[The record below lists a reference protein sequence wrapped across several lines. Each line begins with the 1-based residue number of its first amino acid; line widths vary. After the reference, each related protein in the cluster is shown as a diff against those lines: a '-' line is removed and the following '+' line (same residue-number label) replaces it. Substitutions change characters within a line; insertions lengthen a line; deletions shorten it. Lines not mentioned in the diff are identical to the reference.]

1 MKALFI
7 GSYPNPVEPYKS
19 VFFRELIYQMAD
31 QGVEC
36 TVISCASITA
46 YKTRIRNIPQYQEE
60 KTAAGNKIRV
70 YRPHIIS
77 YSAKKIGKWNTIHA
91 TQKSVETAVMKVV
104 KSLDE
109 TFDFVYGHFFLC
121 AGLVAAKVAQRYGIP
136 AYIAYG
142 ECSFHTEVESKYGPV
157 GRKEMEGV
165 KGIIAVSS
173 ANKEDIMARDFAKD
187 IPVCLSL
194 NAIDPTVF
202 HKKDKQA
209 CRAKLGLPA
218 EEFIVGF
225 VGYFIERKG
234 PGRVL
239 EACKDLSNVKLA
251 FAGRGGEQPEGE
263 NVIFCRALPHEDVAD
278 FLNAVDVF
286 CLPTLHEGCC
296 NAVVEAMAC
305 GKAIISSDLPFNHDV
320 LNGKNAILVDP
331 NSVEQIRSAVTRL
344 YEEEQLRKNMEQQ
357 ALEDA
362 QRLTLPQRARTIL
375 DFINTTSRMEKNE
388 N

>member
-31 QGVEC
+31 QGVDC

-46 YKTRIRNIPQYQEE
+46 YKAKIRNVPSYQEE
-60 KTAAGNKIRV
+60 RTAAGNTIRV

-91 TQKSVETAVMKVV
+91 TQISVEMAVMKVLKV
-104 KSLDE
+104 LNE

-142 ECSFHTEVESKYGPV
+142 ECSFHTEVESKYGSV
-157 GRKEMEGV
+157 KKEEMEGV

-173 ANKEDIMARDFAKD
+173 ANKEDIMAREFAKD

-194 NAIDPTVF
+194 NAIDPAVF

-218 EEFIVGF
+218 DGFIVGF
-225 VGYFIERKG
+225 VGYFIDRKG

-239 EACKDLSNVKLA
+239 EACKDISGVKLA

-263 NVIFCRALPHEDVAD
+263 NVVFCRALPHEDVAD

-305 GKAIISSDLPFNHDV
+305 GKAIVSSDLPFNHDV
-320 LNGKNAILVDP
+320 LNGENAILVAP
-331 NSVEQIRSAVTRL
+331 NSVEQIRNAVVQL
-344 YEEEQLRKNMEQQ
+344 YEAEQLRQRMEQQ
-357 ALEDA
+357 ALADA
-362 QRLTLPQRARTIL
+362 QELTLPQRAKTIL
-375 DFINTTSRMEKNE
+375 DFIKTTSRMEENE

>member
-46 YKTRIRNIPQYQEE
+46 YKTKIRNIPQYQEE
-60 KTAAGNKIRV
+60 KTAAGNIVRV
-70 YRPHIIS
+70 YRPHILS
-77 YSAKKIGKWNTIHA
+77 YSAKKIGRWNTIHA
-91 TQKSVETAVMKVV
+91 TQKSVETAVMRVLKG
-104 KSLDE
+104 LNE

-121 AGLVAAKVAQRYGIP
+121 AGLVAAKVAQKYGVP

-157 GRKEMEGV
+157 KKEEMEGV

-173 ANKEDIMARDFAKD
+173 ANKEDIIAREFAKG

-194 NAIDPTVF
+194 NAINPDVF
-202 HKKDKQA
+202 CKKDKKL
-209 CRAKLGLPA
+209 CREKLGLPLTD
-218 EEFIVGF
+218 FIVGF

-239 EACKDLSNVKLA
+239 QACKDIPGAKLA
-251 FAGRGGEQPEGE
+251 FAGRGSDQPSGE
-263 NVIFCRALPHEDVAD
+263 NVVFCRALPHEDVAD

-305 GKAIISSDLPFNHDV
+305 GTAIVSSDLPFNHDV
-320 LNGKNAILVDP
+320 LHKGNAILVDP
-331 NSVEQIRSAVTRL
+331 NSVEQINKAVTQL
-344 YEEEQLRKNMEQQ
+344 YEDVQLRQSMALQ

-362 QRLTLPQRARTIL
+362 QKLTLPNRAKTIL
-375 DFINTTSRMEKNE
+375 EFINTTSETNKNE
-388 N
+388 S